1 MTLRGAS
8 PLAAVLACVQALP
21 AVAQNHAAIIFGGDV
36 FDVTGAGVLDLG
48 ILDEALMPYRRA
60 FDQGRERLGV
70 ELTINAAD
78 TVQDCRVDA
87 NAKLAPA
94 GKALCAQALRVGL
107 FRPYPGMVL
116 DYTSA
121 TYRLSIRSHTGQ
133 PIKGEATFKV
143 STAYPFDGQPVTFGS
158 YVIPPENERLTLADL
173 QYRSMEYPRDALQND
188 IEAQVIV
195 AVTFDEQGRVT
206 TCRPV
211 RSSNTARIAYD
222 TCLAA
227 RRGFSLRK
235 APDARPYVWV
245 THWRLAED

>member
-8 PLAAVLACVQALP
+8 PLAAVLACVQAMP
-21 AVAQNHAAIIFGGDV
+21 AVAQDQAEIIFGGDV

-48 ILDEALMPYRRA
+48 ILDEALMPFRRA
-60 FDQGRERLGV
+60 FDQGREQLGL
-70 ELTINAAD
+70 ELTINAAGS
-78 TVQDCRVDA
+78 VQDCRFDA
-87 NAKLAPA
+87 NEKLAPA
-94 GKALCAQALRVGL
+94 GKVLCTQALRVGR
-107 FRPYPGMVL
+107 FQPYPGLVL

-143 STAYPFDGQPVTFGS
+143 STAYPFDGRPVTFGS
-158 YVIPPENERLTLADL
+158 YTIPPENERLSLADL

-195 AVTFDEQGRVT
+195 AVTFDEQGRVA

-222 TCLAA
+222 TCREA

>member
-1 MTLRGAS
+1 MTPRGAS
-8 PLAAVLACVQALP
+8 PFAAVLAFVQAMP
-21 AVAQNHAAIIFGGDV
+21 AAAQDRAEVIFGGDV

-48 ILDEALMPYRRA
+48 ILDEALMPFRRA

-70 ELTINAAD
+70 ELTIDAAGS
-78 TVQDCRVDA
+78 VQDCRFDA
-87 NAKLAPA
+87 NEKLAPA
-94 GKALCAQALRVGL
+94 GKALCAQALRVGR
-107 FRPYPGMVL
+107 FKPHPGLVL

-133 PIKGEATFKV
+133 PIKGEATFRASIGYPLERRPV
-143 STAYPFDGQPVTFGS
+143 SFGS
-158 YVIPPENERLTLADL
+158 YAIPPENERLSLSDL
-173 QYRSMEYPRDALQND
+173 QYRSMEYPRDALQNA

-206 TCRPV
+206 ACRPV

-222 TCLAA
+222 TCLEA
-227 RRGFSLRK
+227 RRGFSLRM

-245 THWRLAED
+245 TQWRIAED

>member
-1 MTLRGAS
+1 M
-8 PLAAVLACVQALP
+8 P
-21 AVAQNHAAIIFGGDV
+21 AVAQDQAEIIFGGDV
-36 FDVTGAGVLDLG
+36 FDVTGAGVLDLS
-48 ILDEALMPYRRA
+48 ILDGALMPFRRA
-60 FDQGRERLGV
+60 FDQGRERLGL
-70 ELTINAAD
+70 ELTIDAAG
-78 TVQDCRVDA
+78 TVQDCRFDA
-87 NAKLAPA
+87 NEKLAPA
-94 GKALCAQALRVGL
+94 GKALCTQALRVGR
-107 FRPYPGMVL
+107 FQPYPGLVL

-133 PIKGEATFKV
+133 PIKGEATFRM
-143 STAYPFDGQPVTFGS
+143 STAYPFEGRPVTFGS
-158 YVIPPENERLTLADL
+158 YAIPPENQRLTLADL
-173 QYRSMEYPRDALQND
+173 QYRAMEYPRDALQNA

-195 AVTFDEQGRVT
+195 AVTFDEQGRVS

-222 TCLAA
+222 TCLEA

>member
-1 MTLRGAS
+1 MTLRSAS
-8 PLAAVLACVQALP
+8 PLAAVLACVQAMP
-21 AVAQNHAAIIFGGDV
+21 AVAQDQAEIIFGGDV
-36 FDVTGAGVLDLG
+36 FDVTGAGVLDLS
-48 ILDEALMPYRRA
+48 ILDGALMPFRRA
-60 FDQGRERLGV
+60 FDQGRERLGL
-70 ELTINAAD
+70 ELTIDAAG
-78 TVQDCRVDA
+78 TVQDCRFDA
-87 NAKLAPA
+87 NEKLAPA
-94 GKALCAQALRVGL
+94 GKALCTQALRVGR
-107 FRPYPGMVL
+107 FQPYPGLVL

-133 PIKGEATFKV
+133 PIKGEATFRM
-143 STAYPFDGQPVTFGS
+143 STAYPFEGRPVTFGS
-158 YVIPPENERLTLADL
+158 YAIPPENQRLTLADL
-173 QYRSMEYPRDALQND
+173 QYRAMEYPRDALQNA

-195 AVTFDEQGRVT
+195 AVTFDEQGRVS

-222 TCLAA
+222 TCLEA